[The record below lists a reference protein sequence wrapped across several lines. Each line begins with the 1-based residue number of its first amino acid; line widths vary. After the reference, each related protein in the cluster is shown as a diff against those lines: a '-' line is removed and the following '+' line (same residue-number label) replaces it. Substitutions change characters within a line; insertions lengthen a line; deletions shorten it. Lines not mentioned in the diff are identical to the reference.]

1 MSADIDKLVI
11 VLWSAGPEQP
21 LLAAAPFVYALAAR
35 ALEVDVD
42 MHFTSSTVRWL
53 LPGVADAAYT
63 DAERTKTVGEFIREV
78 KAAGVRLFAC
88 GMAMHEHARNQ
99 TLIEECDG
107 QAGAATVV
115 SETMHVRT
123 RTMIF

>member
-11 VLWSAGPEQP
+11 ILWSAGPEQP
-21 LLAAAPFVYALAAR
+21 VLAAAPFVYALAAR

-53 LPGVADAAYT
+53 LPGVADTAYT
-63 DAERTKTVGEFIREV
+63 DAERTKTVGDFIREV

-88 GMAMHEHARNQ
+88 GMAMHEHARNE

-115 SETMHVRT
+115 SETMHVRA